1 MTYGTPQQQ
10 RLIAAGAARR
20 GEGRRST
27 TTPWSLGTEVQA
39 AAKPRTTVLATCM
52 AANTVANHFADP
64 TNRWPEEAPL

>member
-1 MTYGTPQQQ
+1 MTYGTPQKQ

-27 TTPWSLGTEVQA
+27 TTPWSVGTEVH
-39 AAKPRTTVLATCM
+39 ATATPCT
-52 AANTVANHFADP
+52 ATPANHMVANHFADP